1 MFESSDDAQQLKV
14 LYSVPTA
21 TVARKRLGKH
31 RENLSK
37 TAEEQTLRRE
47 VGWYGS
53 FAMGYADVGA
63 DIYVAIGLVAL
74 FAGGASPLAFLIA
87 SITYITT
94 GLAYS
99 ELATTYPYAGGAH
112 IYAMKAFNDLAGFI
126 AGWAVMLDYTVDIAL
141 FSLASAGYLSFFFPG
156 ITTGHFVVGMFGI
169 ALVIPDLGLIAAAL
183 ITVLL
188 IVNIIGIRESSLFNE
203 ILVSFD
209 IFVEAIILVFGF
221 VLAFSLARFL
231 GQVGVLGSPLP
242 HLNIAYSLP
251 SLGVQDQNF
260 IYGITLAM
268 TSFIGIES
276 IAQAAEETRRPDKWI
291 PRANKL
297 SIISVVVFAVGL
309 SALSLGLMGWQ
320 ELAAARNDPISA
332 IAAHIPVVG
341 VYLAPIVA
349 ITGFAICYVSTNTG
363 VIGVSRIVF
372 SMGRFDLLPRWF
384 YKVHPRFRTPFRTI
398 LVFGIIGLGM
408 ALVGE
413 LTFVADLYNYGA
425 LLSYIIVNVC
435 LIVLRNKEPSAFRAW
450 KVPGS
455 LTLTLRGREIIVPI
469 ISVFGA
475 ISCAALW
482 SLILTFHE
490 GGRILGTAWVLVGI
504 VGFVILRRIKHMPV
518 LTSETGKRILPGGYV
533 MNAAVLVRTPED
545 ERRVVSSIRESLD
558 KRFHI
563 TLLSIVDP
571 ADLGLSADNLND
583 YKQISDYRDKS
594 VEELQW
600 IAKKLRSVGY
610 EAEPRVE
617 IGPFI
622 EILDEEAKA
631 DRNDVVVLIKRRT
644 LRGHIEKERS
654 DSSLAVLSK
663 YPGKVMIVRRSS

>member
-1 MFESSDDAQQLKV
+1 MSR
-14 LYSVPTA
+14 P
-21 TVARKRLGKH
+21 
-31 RENLSK
+31 
-37 TAEEQTLRRE
+37 AEEQTLRRE

-99 ELATTYPYAGGAH
+99 ELATIYPYAGGAH

-156 ITTGHFVVGMFGI
+156 ISTGHFIVEFFGI
-169 ALVIPDLGLIAAAL
+169 RFGIPYLGLIAAAL
-183 ITVLL
+183 VALL
-188 IVNIIGIRESSLFNE
+188 LVVNIIGIRESSVLNE
-203 ILVSFD
+203 VLVSFD
-209 IFVEAIILVFGF
+209 LIVEAIILVVGF

-231 GQVGVLGSPLP
+231 GQIGTVGSPLP

-251 SLGVQDQNF
+251 SLGVQEQNF

-309 SALSLGLMGWQ
+309 STVSMGLMGWQ

-332 IAAHIPVVG
+332 MAAHIPLVG
-341 VYLAPIVA
+341 TYLAPIVA

-384 YKVHPRFRTPFRTI
+384 YKVHRKFRTPVRTI
-398 LVFGIIGLGM
+398 LVFGIIGMAL

-435 LIVLRNKEPSAFRAW
+435 LIVLRNKEMGAFRAW
-450 KVPGS
+450 KVPGTV
-455 LTLTLRGREIIVPI
+455 TLNLGKRK
-469 ISVFGA
+469 ISVPVISVVGA
-475 ISCAALW
+475 VSCAVLW

-490 GGRILGTAWVLVGI
+490 GGRILGTAWVI
-504 VGFVILRRIKHMPV
+504 VGVIGFVALRRIKHMPI
-518 LTSETGKRILPGGYV
+518 LTAETGKRIQPGGYV

-545 ERRVVSSIRESLD
+545 EQTVVSSIRESLD

-571 ADLGLSADNLND
+571 ADLGLSTDDLKD
-583 YKQISDYRDKS
+583 YSQISEYRDKS
-594 VEELQW
+594 VEDLQSV
-600 IAKKLRSVGY
+600 ARRLRSIGY
-610 EAEPRVE
+610 EATPRVE
-617 IGPFI
+617 IGPFR
-622 EILDEEAKA
+622 EILDEEARD
-631 DRNDVVVLIKRRT
+631 DRNDVIVLIKRRT
-644 LRGHIEKERS
+644 SRGHIEKDRS
-654 DSSLAVLSK
+654 DSTLAVLSK
-663 YPGKVMIVRRSS
+663 YPGKVMVVRRAS

>member
-1 MFESSDDAQQLKV
+1 M
-14 LYSVPTA
+14 
-21 TVARKRLGKH
+21 
-31 RENLSK
+31 
-37 TAEEQTLRRE
+37 RRE

-87 SITYITT
+87 SVTYVTT

-99 ELATTYPYAGGAH
+99 ELATIYPYAGGAH

-141 FSLASAGYLSFFFPG
+141 FSLASTGYLSFFFPG
-156 ITTGHFVVGMFGI
+156 ITTGHIVVTLLGLR
-169 ALVIPDLGLIAAAL
+169 ASIPHLGLIAAAL
-183 ITVLL
+183 VAVLL
-188 IVNIIGIRESSLFNE
+188 VVNIIGIRESSFFNE

-209 IFVEAIILVFGF
+209 IVVEGVILIVGF

-231 GQVGVLGSPLP
+231 GQVGVVGSPVF
-242 HLNIAYSLP
+242 HTNIAYSLP
-251 SLGVQDQNF
+251 SLGVQAQNF

-297 SIISVVVFAVGL
+297 SIVSVVIFAVGL
-309 SALSLGLMGWQ
+309 SAVSMGLMGWQ

-332 IAAHIPVVG
+332 IAAHIPILG
-341 VYLAPIVA
+341 AYLAPIVA

-384 YKVHPRFRTPFRTI
+384 YKVHPKFKTPFRTI
-398 LVFGIIGLGM
+398 IIFGTIGAAL

-413 LTFVADLYNYGA
+413 LTFVADLYNFGA

-435 LIVLRNKEPSAFRAW
+435 LIVLRNKDAGAYRAW
-450 KVPGS
+450 KVPG
-455 LTLTLRGREIIVPI
+455 TLTINLGARKILVPV
-469 ISVFGA
+469 ISVLGA
-475 ISCAALW
+475 ISCAVLW

-490 GGRILGTAWVLVGI
+490 GGRILGTAWLIVGI
-504 VGFVILRRIKHMPV
+504 IGFVALRRVKHMPV
-518 LTSETGKRILPGGYV
+518 LTAETGQRILPGGYV

-545 ERRVVSSIRESLD
+545 EETVISSIRESLD

-563 TLLSIVDP
+563 TLLNILDP
-571 ADLGLSADNLND
+571 ADFGLSIDELRD
-583 YKQISDYRDKS
+583 YAQVSEYQAKS
-594 VEELQW
+594 LEELHA
-600 IAKKLRSVGY
+600 IARKLRSVGY
-610 EAEPRVE
+610 EASPRVE
-617 IGPFI
+617 IGSFSR
-622 EILDEEAKA
+622 ILDEEAKS
-631 DRNDVVVLIKRRT
+631 DRNDVMVLLKRRT
-644 LRGHIEKERS
+644 LRGHIEKERRNS
-654 DSSLAVLSK
+654 TLAVLSK
-663 YPGKVMIVRRSS
+663 YPGKIMIVRRAK